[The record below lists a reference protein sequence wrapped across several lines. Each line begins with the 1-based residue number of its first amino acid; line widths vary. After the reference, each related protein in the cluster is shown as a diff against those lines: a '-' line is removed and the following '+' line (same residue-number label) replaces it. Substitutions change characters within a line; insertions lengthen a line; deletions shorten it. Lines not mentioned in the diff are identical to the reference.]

1 MNFKYKL
8 KENKDVLQTV
18 TTLSSL
24 IILCIFFGVTTK
36 VFFTAD
42 NLLTVA
48 LQIAIIAILA
58 LGETFVIISG
68 GIDLSVSSV
77 IGLSGVICS
86 LLMTS
91 GVNIGISLILT
102 ILMGL
107 LIGFINGFITV
118 KGNIPPFITT
128 LGMMSVARGL
138 ALIITNGIPISD
150 LPRSFEFIGSGKI
163 GGIPVPVIIM
173 FLLALIF
180 GIILAKTPLGRYT
193 YAIGS
198 NLEATKLAGIDTAKY
213 QIIIYSLS
221 GMLASIAGIIYAAR
235 VISGQPTAGSGY
247 ELDAIASAVI
257 GGTSMM
263 GGEGTIVG
271 TLIGAFI
278 MGVLKNGL
286 NLLNVSAFWQQ
297 VAIGVVIVGAVYLD
311 KIRRK

>member
-1 MNFKYKL
+1 MELKHKIMN
-8 KENKDVLQTV
+8 NKNLLQTI

-24 IILCIFFGVTTK
+24 IILCIFFGITTK

-91 GVNIGISLILT
+91 GVSIGVALLLT
-102 ILMGL
+102 IVLGL
-107 LIGFINGFITV
+107 VIGFINGFITV

-128 LGMMSVARGL
+128 LGMMSIARGL
-138 ALIITNGIPISD
+138 ALIITNGIPISN
-150 LPRSFEFIGSGKI
+150 LPKSFEFIGSGKI
-163 GGIPVPVIIM
+163 VGIPVPVIVM
-173 FLLALIF
+173 FLLAIIF

-198 NLEATKLAGIDTAKY
+198 NLEAAKLAGIDTNKY

-221 GMLASIAGIIYAAR
+221 GMLASIAGIIFAAR
-235 VISGQPTAGSGY
+235 VISGQPTAGIGY
-247 ELDAIASAVI
+247 ELDAIASVVI
-257 GGTSMM
+257 GGASMM

-271 TLIGAFI
+271 TIIGAFI

-297 VAIGVVIVGAVYLD
+297 VVIGVVIIGAVYLD
-311 KIRRK
+311 RIRRK

>member
-311 KIRRK
+311 RIRRK